1 MWRCLPLSLRPVS
14 CLVTDATASPTPAPQ
29 HLVTS
34 THQPH
39 SHGGPVGTKP
49 TIHLPWI
56 TSPMASAGFLSVGR
70 RPAAR
75 SNDCLAGALPLPR
88 AMGAPVESCVCRRS
102 QSALPSHF
110 FGCDDDGARESLRA
124 CWAIPTDT
132 VLSCTTMTFLS
143 KPTFLWSKPTLSL
156 AHNYFLVKT
165 YFISLVNSYFL
176 SDAGDA

>member
-1 MWRCLPLSLRPVS
+1 MRHRHRHPPLN
-14 CLVTDATASPTPAPQ
+14 TW
-29 HLVTS
+29 
-34 THQPH
+34 
-39 SHGGPVGTKP
+39 SHPKP

-75 SNDCLAGALPLPR
+75 SDDYLAGALPLPR

>member
-1 MWRCLPLSLRPVS
+1 MRQRHRHLPLNTWSHH
-14 CLVTDATASPTPAPQ
+14 TPASLTWGASWDQAYHTP
-29 HLVTS
+29 
-34 THQPH
+34 PMDY
-39 SHGGPVGTKP
+39 KP
-49 TIHLPWI
+49 NGLGRLLERRQE
-56 TSPMASAGFLSVGR
+56 ARSAQRRLLGR
-70 RPAAR
+70 R
-75 SNDCLAGALPLPR
+75 LALPR
-88 AMGAPVESCVCRRS
+88 AMGAPIESCVCRRS